1 MIRQKEES
9 LEPRSGAIIAP
20 VADSLISGSKSE
32 EDQVEATHMIKAVKL
47 VNAAIYTTN
56 DLNWAHKTD
65 QVTLAPKR
73 LVEAKGE

>member
-1 MIRQKEES
+1 
-9 LEPRSGAIIAP
+9 
-20 VADSLISGSKSE
+20 
-32 EDQVEATHMIKAVKL
+32 MIKAVKL